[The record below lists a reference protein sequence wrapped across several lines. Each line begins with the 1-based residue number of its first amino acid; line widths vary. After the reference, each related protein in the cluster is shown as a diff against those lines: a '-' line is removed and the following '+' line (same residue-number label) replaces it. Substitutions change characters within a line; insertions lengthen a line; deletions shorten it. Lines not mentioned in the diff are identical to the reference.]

1 MAGATTA
8 RGGIITGCP
17 GIGCIIAGG
26 RVKVCGIAMPG
37 GGITGAT
44 VATVGGAII
53 VAGAI
58 VGRTIPGKATINH
71 KRKTEMKVNYN
82 SSICKY
88 DEYYIN
94 TLIQYWWRSCSKFG

>member
-1 MAGATTA
+1 MM
-8 RGGIITGCP
+8 
-17 GIGCIIAGG
+17 AGG

-58 VGRTIPGKATINH
+58 VAGRAPGSAAAAFKI
-71 KRKTEMKVNYN
+71 K
-82 SSICKY
+82 I
-88 DEYYIN
+88 
-94 TLIQYWWRSCSKFG
+94 